1 MSQSH
6 SLSDY
11 FALEAGDFLEQLDVL
26 LARDGAPDA
35 ERFFR
40 LARGVRGSARVAQE
54 SRIAA
59 VADALEGAARAV
71 HERALPWSEEVR
83 ALALRTVDDLKV
95 LIRARGSWGAAEDE
109 RAAAAVARWDGIA
122 SRRGSPRVGEAAGD
136 QFLGF
141 LRREVTEVVSELD
154 HAADALRRAPGE
166 REPLRAA
173 VRRMRPLR
181 GMTGVDVLAPV
192 QEVLQGVEE
201 AAGAGDADALLDL
214 LAAARAALVAA
225 LGAAERGAWEDD
237 LPELERFRDTR
248 DRVSDADSDEDEGA
262 VPVSSLFY
270 DDAGPH
276 VLASPLA
283 PVPEAGGSAAEEVER
298 FLRLEATG
306 FLDRAEALLADL
318 PARREKRFG
327 RVAEQ
332 LARLA
337 QAVGELSGTY
347 GVTTVAD
354 AADEV
359 ASELRGASSAGEARV
374 ALSRLRVALPGTAPG
389 REAAPPAPLSTSP
402 ESADQAEAGV
412 IPIEALLFRGAPALH
427 EALSLRPEV
436 ERLAAS
442 GEPGSAD
449 LRGRLDELFDLIR
462 LGMEAPAG
470 S

>member
-11 FALEAGDFLEQLDVL
+11 FALEAGDFLDQLDTL
-26 LARDGAPDA
+26 LGREGAPDA

-54 SRIAA
+54 SRIAP

-83 ALALRTVDDLKV
+83 ALAVRTVDDLKV
-95 LIRARGSWGAAEDE
+95 LIRARGNWSAAEDE
-109 RAAAAVARWDGIA
+109 RAAAAAAHWEGIA
-122 SRRGSPRVGEAAGD
+122 SRRGSSRAGDAAGS

-154 HAADALRRAPGE
+154 HAADALRRAPGA
-166 REPLRAA
+166 REPLQAA

-181 GMTGVDVLAPV
+181 GMTGVDALAPV
-192 QEVLQGVEE
+192 QEVLEGVEE
-201 AAGAGDADALLDL
+201 GAGVRDVDALLEL
-214 LAAARAALVAA
+214 LTAARAALVAC

-237 LPELERFRDTR
+237 LPELERFRDAR
-248 DRVSDADSDEDEGA
+248 DRVADASGDEAED
-262 VPVSSLFY
+262 VIPVATLFY

-276 VLASPLA
+276 VLSSPLA
-283 PVPEAGGSAAEEVER
+283 PVPETGESAAEEVDR

-318 PARREKRFG
+318 PPRREKRFG
-327 RVAEQ
+327 GVAAQ
-332 LARLA
+332 LAKLA

-347 GVTTVAD
+347 GVTAVAD
-354 AADEV
+354 AAGEV
-359 ASELRGASSAGEARV
+359 ASELRGASSAGEARA
-374 ALSRLRVALPGTAPG
+374 ALSRLRAALPGATAG
-389 REAAPPAPLSTSP
+389 TEAAPAPAPAFP
-402 ESADQAEAGV
+402 ESAGEADADV
-412 IPIEALLFRGAPALH
+412 IPIEALLLRGAPALR
-427 EALSLRPEV
+427 EALTLRSEV
-436 ERLAAS
+436 ERLAAT
-442 GEPGSAD
+442 GEPVSAE

-462 LGMEAPAG
+462 LGLEAPAG

>member
-35 ERFFR
+35 ERLFR

-109 RAAAAVARWDGIA
+109 RAAAAVARWEGIA

-166 REPLRAA
+166 REPLQAA

-181 GMTGVDVLAPV
+181 GMTGVDVLASV

-214 LAAARAALVAA
+214 LTAARAALVAA

-248 DRVSDADSDEDEGA
+248 DRVPDADEEEGA

-354 AADEV
+354 AANEV

-389 REAAPPAPLSTSP
+389 AEAAPSALLSTSP

-412 IPIEALLFRGAPALH
+412 IPIEALLFRGAPALR